1 MSGRLLRILLAVAG
15 PVFMGALAFGQA
27 INSAQIH
34 GIITD
39 PTGAAIVGAEIKA
52 TQIATG
58 LVRTTTS
65 SAEGTYYFPDLPVGA
80 YQLAVTAPG
89 FETYLRKGITLQV
102 SENPKVDVTLKVGSV
117 TQTEEVRADAVMVKT
132 DETSISEVIDHDRI
146 VDLPLDGRQ
155 VTQLLLLS
163 GAAVSTPALPNQDL
177 LSSKNYGNGNATAQ
191 SDATISVAG
200 GQVNSNNYLL
210 DGGDH
215 VDKFSNL
222 NMPLPFPD
230 ALQEF
235 SVQTST
241 LTARY
246 GTHSGSAVNVI
257 TKSGTNQFHGD
268 VFEFL
273 RNDAVNAHHWIS
285 PAQFLTTGQVTPPN
299 PNENALRRN
308 QFGGTLGG
316 PIVHD
321 KVMVFLGYQG
331 TRNFQMPAPSLV
343 HVPTPQ
349 SLATGDF
356 SSLESQPCTSPTNPS
371 AKPRVITNPKTSA
384 VFANSQV
391 PTSLFTS
398 QAKTLLQFVPTS
410 TDPCG
415 ALRFAVPNTGD
426 EDQGISRI
434 DWTMSSKN
442 TLFGR
447 YFISDFRDPPIYDGQ
462 NILEST
468 KVGQLARHQ
477 SLVLGDTYTLSPTLI
492 NAVHATVSRLAI
504 FRGPAPNMLTPA
516 SLGVN
521 VPAPIPNDLVIS
533 LSNYFNVEGGTQTLG
548 HFNNNSLQLAD
559 DVDWINGKNQVGY
572 GVNWIHSQL
581 NELSTNNSNGNF
593 QFQTGSGS
601 SGDALVDFLL
611 GDLGVF
617 TQANNEQE
625 NWRQNYFGLYIQDNY
640 RLRHNL
646 TLNGGVRWDPYLPA
660 QDRYNRG
667 AHFDPVGFATGT
679 TSSVFNNA
687 PPGLFFCGDSQTPCS
702 YVKSKLL
709 NFSPRVGLNW
719 DPRGRG
725 RETIRAG
732 YGLFYDNPEIFYF
745 DRFADDSPFGSSS
758 TVNRPAGGFAN
769 PYQGSPVTP
778 FPLPFPTSSANA
790 VFVPFGTY
798 INVPLGLRPTYVQQW
813 NLAVEKQFSRDWL
826 VSATYMGNR
835 TNHLWLAM
843 ESNMPVF
850 IPGSDC
856 NGGNNVIPV
865 HGTGTKPCSSSG
877 NENMRRPLLLEHP
890 GAVNPNGTCTF
901 GSCFGSIAATNDE
914 GNASYNALLLTARHR
929 MNHNFTVLANYTYSH
944 CIDLGEFLGELANS
958 REVSN
963 PNNILGERGNCGT
976 DVRHNINASLVA
988 NSPSFGRGWTRR
1000 VVSGWQFS
1008 TIASY
1013 RTGLP
1018 FTPTHGGDTSLSG
1031 IRQDRADLVPGQD
1044 PFSGS
1049 CTFAKTGI
1057 TIPVGSAGCW
1067 FNTSAFTA
1075 NGPNDFG
1082 NAGRNML
1089 SGPGFLQ
1096 FDAALGRSFQVREG
1110 KALLLRVD
1118 AFNLLNHPN
1127 LGVPTGDQSSNNFG
1141 MVNGQLGSPRVL
1153 QGAAKFTF

>member
-1 MSGRLLRILLAVAG
+1 MRSYAILLALA
-15 PVFMGALAFGQA
+15 GALCAPTLLYGQA
-27 INSAQIH
+27 VNFAQIH
-34 GIITD
+34 GTITD
-39 PTGAAIVGAEIKA
+39 PTGAAVTGAQVKA
-52 TQIATG
+52 THTLTG
-58 LVRTTTS
+58 LVRSTVS
-65 SAEGTYYFPDLPVGA
+65 GPEGNYSLPNLPVGPYTLEVQFQGFQA
-80 YQLAVTAPG
+80 YVQ
-89 FETYLRKGITLQV
+89 RGITLQV
-102 SENPKVDVTLKVGSV
+102 AENPKVDVTLKVGAV
-117 TQTEEVRADAVMVKT
+117 TQTEEVRAEAVMVKT
-132 DETSISEVIDHDRI
+132 DETSVSEVIDHERI

-163 GAAVSTPALPNQDL
+163 GAAVSAPALPNQDL

-200 GQVNSNNYLL
+200 GQLNGNSYLL

-246 GTHSGSAVNVI
+246 GTHSGSAVNVV
-257 TKSGTNQFHGD
+257 TKSGTNQIHGD

-285 PAQFLTTGQVTPPN
+285 PAQFLTTGIPLTPN
-299 PNENALRRN
+299 PNDNALRRN
-308 QFGGTLGG
+308 QFGGTVGG
-316 PIVHD
+316 PIVRD
-321 KVMVFLGYQG
+321 KLQFFLGYQG
-331 TRNFQMPAPSLV
+331 TRNFQMPAPTTV

-349 SLATGDF
+349 ALATGDF
-356 SSLESQPCTSPTNPS
+356 SSLESQPCTSPTNPN
-371 AKPRVITNPKTSA
+371 AKPRTIVNPKTSKA
-384 VFANSQV
+384 FANSQV
-391 PTSLFTS
+391 PTNLFTS
-398 QAKTLLQFVPTS
+398 QALALLQFVPTS
-410 TDPCG
+410 TNPCG
-415 ALRFAVPNTGD
+415 TLTFAVPNTGD

-434 DWTMSSKN
+434 DWTQSNKN
-442 TLFGR
+442 TIFGR
-447 YFISDFRDPPIYDGQ
+447 YFISDFRDPPIYDGKD
-462 NILEST
+462 ILEST

-477 SLVLGDTYTLSPTLI
+477 SLVLGDTYTLSSAMI
-492 NAVHATVSRLAI
+492 NSVHVTASRLAI
-504 FRGPAPNMLTPA
+504 FRGPASNMLTPA

-548 HFNNNSLQLAD
+548 HFNNNSLQIAD
-559 DVDWINGKNQVGY
+559 DMDWTHGRHQIAY

-611 GDLGVF
+611 GDLGTF

-625 NWRQNYFGLYIQDNY
+625 NWRQNYIGLYVQDNY
-640 RLRHNL
+640 RIKSNL
-646 TLNGGVRWDPYLPA
+646 TLNAGVRWDPYLPA
-660 QDRYNRG
+660 QDRYHRG
-667 AHFDPVGFATGT
+667 AHFDPTAFANGVS
-679 TSSVFNNA
+679 SSVFPNA

-702 YVKSKLL
+702 YVNNHWG
-709 NFSPRVGLNW
+709 NFSPRVGFNW
-719 DPRGRG
+719 DPRGKG
-725 RETIRAG
+725 RETVRAG

-758 TVNRPAGGFAN
+758 TVNRPTGGFAN

-778 FPLPFPTSSANA
+778 FPLPFPTSTNA

-798 INVPLGLRPTYVQQW
+798 INVPLNLRPTYVQQW
-813 NLAVEKQFSRDWL
+813 NLAMEKQFGKDWM
-826 VSATYMGNR
+826 VSATYLGNR
-835 TNHLWLAM
+835 TNHLWLAT

-865 HGTGTKPCSSSG
+865 HGTGTKPCSSQG
-877 NENMRRPLLLEHP
+877 NENMRRPLLLQNP

-901 GSCFGSIAATNDE
+901 GSCFGSIASTSDE
-914 GNASYNALLLTARHR
+914 GNASYHALLLTARHR
-929 MNHNFTVLANYTYSH
+929 MSQNFTLLTNYTYSH

-958 REVSN
+958 RLVSN
-963 PNNILGERGNCGT
+963 PNNIAGERGNCGI
-976 DVRHNINASLVA
+976 DIRHNFNSSLVA
-988 NSPSFGRGWTRR
+988 NSPTFGNSFVRKMVG
-1000 VVSGWQFS
+1000 GWQFS

-1013 RTGLP
+1013 RTGLH

-1031 IRQDRADLVPGQD
+1031 IKQDRADVVPGVD

-1049 CTFAKTGI
+1049 CTFAKSGI
-1057 TIPVGSAGCW
+1057 TLPVGSAGCF
-1067 FNTSAFTA
+1067 FNTSAFTT

-1082 NAGRNML
+1082 NATRDML
-1089 SGPGFLQ
+1089 TGPGFLQ
-1096 FDAALGRSFQVREG
+1096 FDAALSRSFSIREG
-1110 KALLLRVD
+1110 KILMLRLD

-1127 LGVPTGDQSSNNFG
+1127 MGLPTSDQTSNTFG
-1141 MVNGQLGSPRVL
+1141 LVTAQQGSPRIL
-1153 QGAAKFTF
+1153 QLAAKYTF